1 MPDTL
6 DGCKHFGPGRIW
18 RGGGKEVRGRAV
30 KGLRG
35 AVVVHEVEGL
45 AYLHRSPTGRTIA
58 RMCGG
63 SGTSR
68 SH

>member
-6 DGCKHFGPGRIW
+6 DGCEHFGPGRIW
-18 RGGGKEVRGRAV
+18 RGRGCAV

-35 AVVVHEVEGL
+35 IVAVHEVEGM
-45 AYLHRSPTGRTIA
+45 AYLQRSRTGRTIA
-58 RMCGG
+58 RTNDASG
-63 SGTSR
+63 SSSQ